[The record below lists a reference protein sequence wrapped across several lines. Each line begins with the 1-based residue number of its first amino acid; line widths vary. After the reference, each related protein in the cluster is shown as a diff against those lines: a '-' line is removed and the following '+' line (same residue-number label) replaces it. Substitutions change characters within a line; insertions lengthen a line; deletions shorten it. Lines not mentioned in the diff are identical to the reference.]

1 MNFVNKNILNFDSN
15 YALYDYMYGTYR
27 HTNRSCL
34 QRAAGD
40 FYVYVYIQIRA
51 LGRIKINVTELRILN
66 YGDKRMFQILET
78 KEYLF
83 PAIRQ

>member
-1 MNFVNKNILNFDSN
+1 MYECMYVVMENFV
-15 YALYDYMYGTYR
+15 LYEDVYGTYR

-51 LGRIKINVTELRILN
+51 LGRMMMNVTE
-66 YGDKRMFQILET
+66 F
-78 KEYLF
+78 LF
-83 PAIRQ
+83 VRTEPDTPDSLC